1 MANPNQTYGLNEQ
14 DKQTSTSY
22 SEDLLN
28 LGFVGNNGQ
37 PQDSQN
43 APPPAGTSAQ
53 STSTGQVAPAQ
64 GLGIVNPVEASSSS
78 ERSASDLNPAALQRS
93 MKEMFEE
100 YARRFL
106 NDTLISMTQPTN
118 RQPTLIQSFNDTV
131 SSRPNETVQN
141 GNDTTQPSSVSHQN
155 QPEAVQPV
163 DETLSL
169 RQEIDRLKLVV
180 ASMLPRQP
188 DLMLRDS
195 STSPPVPQGPVA
207 DLRRQP
213 PVASAAS
220 GNGSVHPTAQAG
232 RPGPVNGPNPVAGH
246 QQRPLEATVHFPPD
260 MTFSVSP
267 NEPVMA
273 DNTYSSSDY
282 DAPNQTIVGSAPF
295 RPQVSSTPFQN
306 NHSAGASVQQY
317 HEEPVRYERR
327 GVLPVDFKFEG
338 KSSIKDFLAVFEDT
352 LRLQRIQMAQWT
364 AQLYGIVT
372 GAARERFRRHCE
384 RRSIDIA
391 TLSYAEYRSILL
403 SLFDVK
409 LPLAT
414 LYTKLQNLRQG
425 SMSTEKYIDEKLKLI
440 HQIEATGATI
450 DENSQVAY
458 ITHGCREELQYF
470 LQMSGRVVT
479 LGNVYHVLQEGEAVT
494 ARFGYPSARPE
505 EKRSNHSEREVRRSS
520 TTAGTADI
528 CKHCK
533 RGVHPPEKCFQ
544 LHPELKTRERKKSDP
559 QPKKEEKAGKARS
572 SSRKAS
578 KPAKEAAKVEQD
590 DESSEEENS
599 GKERPSSSSA
609 SESDGSN

>member
-37 PQDSQN
+37 PQDRQN
-43 APPPAGTSAQ
+43 APPSAGTNAQ
-53 STSTGQVAPAQ
+53 STPTGQVAPAQ
-64 GLGIVNPVEASSSS
+64 GPGIVNPVEASTSDD
-78 ERSASDLNPAALQRS
+78 RSASDPNPAALQRS

-118 RQPTLIQSFNDTV
+118 RQPTLTSSFNDTV
-131 SSRPNETVQN
+131 STRPNDTVQN
-141 GNDTTQPSSVSHQN
+141 GNDTTQPSNVSSQN
-155 QPEAVQPV
+155 QPEVVQPV

-180 ASMLPRQP
+180 ASSSPFRALHP
-188 DLMLRDS
+188 DMVRYTRLHKRED
-195 STSPPVPQGPVA
+195 
-207 DLRRQP
+207 R
-213 PVASAAS
+213 
-220 GNGSVHPTAQAG
+220 
-232 RPGPVNGPNPVAGH
+232 GPVNGPNPVAGH

-282 DAPNQTIVGSAPF
+282 NAPNQTVVGSAPF

-306 NHSAGASVQQY
+306 NHSAGVSVQQY

-440 HQIEATGATI
+440 H
-450 DENSQVAY
+450 
-458 ITHGCREELQYF
+458 
-470 LQMSGRVVT
+470 
-479 LGNVYHVLQEGEAVT
+479 
-494 ARFGYPSARPE
+494 
-505 EKRSNHSEREVRRSS
+505 
-520 TTAGTADI
+520 
-528 CKHCK
+528 
-533 RGVHPPEKCFQ
+533 
-544 LHPELKTRERKKSDP
+544 
-559 QPKKEEKAGKARS
+559 
-572 SSRKAS
+572 
-578 KPAKEAAKVEQD
+578 
-590 DESSEEENS
+590 
-599 GKERPSSSSA
+599 
-609 SESDGSN
+609 